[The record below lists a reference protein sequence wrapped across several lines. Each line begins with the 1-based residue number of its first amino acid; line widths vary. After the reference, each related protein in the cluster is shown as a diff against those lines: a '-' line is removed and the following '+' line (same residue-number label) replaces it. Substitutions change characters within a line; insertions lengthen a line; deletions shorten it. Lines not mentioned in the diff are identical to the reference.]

1 MKKLIFAFLF
11 TIAYA
16 FVFGQTIGDTI
27 FKNPKYSIEVRTY
40 DLIKRLTIEEKIGLL
55 SYRSPAIPRLGIV
68 EYDWWNEA
76 LHGVARSGRS
86 TVFPQAISLAATFD
100 DNLINRIATA
110 ISDEARAKF
119 NVAQKIGNRG
129 RYAGLTFWA
138 PNVNIFRDPRW
149 GRGQETYGEDPY
161 LTSRMGV
168 AFVKGM
174 QGDDPN
180 YLKVAACAKHYA
192 VHSGPESQRHTFNA
206 LPSKKDLFET
216 YLPAFKTLVKDAN
229 VEAVMCAYNRTN
241 DEPCCGNKYLLQEVL
256 RNQFGFKG
264 HIVSDCWAITD
275 FYIGHKT
282 SKNSVEAASLAL
294 ESGVDL
300 SCGPEFQDNLKNGLD
315 QKLITVNAIDSALF
329 ILLRTRFKLGLFDPA
344 GSTPWD
350 NLSQDIICSDK
361 HVALAREAA
370 QKSCVLLKNT
380 KNALPLKK
388 DIKSLYIIGP
398 SAASIEVLLGNYNG
412 VSNRHVTILD
422 GITSQI
428 SPGTSVNYRI
438 GCLPDRATDIKNN
451 YAISEA
457 SSAAACIAVM
467 GVSPLFE
474 GEEIEALYNPM
485 GDRLD
490 LGIPAHQ
497 LEFLREL
504 RKRSNKPII
513 LVLTGGSPICTPEL
527 YDLADAIIFAW
538 YPGQEG
544 GNGVADVLFGKVSPS
559 GKLPITFPK
568 STSQLP
574 SFEDYSMANR
584 TYRYT
589 TEEPWFPF
597 GFGLSYT
604 NFEYSD
610 IKVSNSKINK
620 NEPFSIEA
628 TLKNTGSVAS
638 DEVVQLYVSQL
649 KSRYKQPVYS
659 LKGFKRVT
667 LDKNGSI
674 KVSFEITPEM
684 YMGFD
689 EDGKQTFEPGTYKFY
704 IGGSI
709 PSARS
714 LALGASNP
722 VEILVNIDGK

>member
-1 MKKLIFAFLF
+1 MKKLIFAFFL
-11 TIAYA
+11 TIASS
-16 FVFGQTIGDTI
+16 FIFGQTVGDTI
-27 FKNPKYSIEVRTY
+27 FKNPKYPIDVRTH
-40 DLIKRLTIEEKIGLL
+40 DLMKRLTIEEKIGLL

-86 TVFPQAISLAATFD
+86 TVFPQAIGLAATFD

-206 LPSKKDLFET
+206 LPSRKDLFET
-216 YLPAFKTLVKDAN
+216 YLPAFKALVQDAN

-241 DEPCCGNKYLLQEVL
+241 DEPCCGNKYLLQEIL
-256 RNQFGFKG
+256 RGQFGFKG

-275 FYIGHKT
+275 FYKGHKT
-282 SKNSVEAASLAL
+282 SINSVEAASLAL

-300 SCGPEFQDNLKNGLD
+300 SCGPEFQDNLKRGLD
-315 QKLITVNAIDSALF
+315 QKLITENTIDSALVT
-329 ILLRTRFKLGLFDPA
+329 LLRTRFKLGLFDPA

-350 NLSQDIICSDK
+350 NLSPDVICSKK
-361 HVALAREAA
+361 HVTLAREAA
-370 QKSCVLLKNT
+370 QKGCVLLKNS
-380 KNALPLKK
+380 KNALPLKS

-451 YAISEA
+451 YAIAEA
-457 SSAAACIAVM
+457 SSAAACVAVM

-497 LEFLREL
+497 LEFLKEL
-504 RKRSNKPII
+504 RRKSNKPLI

-584 TYRYT
+584 TYRYA
-589 TEEPWFPF
+589 TEEPWMPF

-604 NFEYSD
+604 NFEYSN
-610 IKVSNSKINK
+610 IKVSSKRINK
-620 NEPFSIEA
+620 NKPFIIEA
-628 TLKNTGSVAS
+628 TLKNVGSVAS

-649 KSRYKQPVYS
+649 KSNYKQPVYS
-659 LKGFKRVT
+659 MKGFKRVT
-667 LDKNGSI
+667 LDKNEGT

-689 EDGKQTFEPGTYKFY
+689 DDGKQIFEPGAYKFY
-704 IGGSI
+704 IGGST

-714 LALGASNP
+714 LKLGAAKP
-722 VEILVNIDGK
+722 VEIVVNISEK

>member
-216 YLPAFKTLVKDAN
+216 YLPAFKSLVKDAN

-241 DEPCCGNKYLLQEVL
+241 DEPCCGNKYLLQDVL

-275 FYIGHKT
+275 FYKGHKT

-350 NLSQDIICSDK
+350 NLSPDIICSEK

-380 KNALPLKK
+380 KNELPLKK

-412 VSNRHVTILD
+412 ISNRHVTILD

-584 TYRYT
+584 TYRYA

-704 IGGSI
+704 IGGST